1 MIKKQFTLRDYQLA
15 FQRNISIAVRDHQR
29 VIACSATGSGKTKTF
44 IDTAA
49 KTQAKGRTVLILS
62 ESIKIFRQIQ
72 AEITATEI
80 ADGKN
85 YKTIQPGFVYLAMAQ
100 TLLRRLHLIEQF
112 HALGNGLLVIVD
124 EAHVATGAVILKTL
138 SNALIIGF
146 TATPEGKHLQEIYRY
161 CVVGPQ
167 PHELVVAGMLCGY
180 THIARERA
188 EVANL
193 RLNSAGD
200 DYSEQSQ
207 EEVFESDQVYE
218 GLIEDLRTVKF
229 RKGLIYTA
237 SIRDCEHTYTTL
249 TAAGFT
255 CARIHTS
262 MHKDAQAV
270 EVDRFERGLTPLM
283 INVAMLTK
291 GYDYPPIDLIVLKL
305 KTKKLSKYIQMVGR
319 GSRVLEQEIHLPVVQ
334 RKKQRFTCLDYGQNW
349 KMHYHWDYEHDW
361 AELWQGKPPKRPG
374 VPPIKYCPRCEFLMP
389 ASAKKCSNCGY
400 EFTSIQIDITEPPPP
415 TVLVEVTQQYTAL
428 TNKKISEL
436 TPQELAIYAKTK
448 NKKLFAARIAKA
460 KAQAGDPDFL
470 RAFGAAMDYKWGWA
484 QRILDTLAQETEKIE
499 YTDFTLR

>member
-1 MIKKQFTLRDYQLA
+1 MIKKQFTLFDYQAA
-15 FQRNISIAVRDHQR
+15 FQRNISIAVRDHGR

-49 KTQAKGRTVLILS
+49 KAQAKGRTVLIIS

-100 TLLRRLHLIEQF
+100 TLMRRQNLVTQF
-112 HALGNGLLVIVD
+112 AALGNMVLVIYD
-124 EAHVATGAVILKTL
+124 ECHIATGANILK
-138 SNALIIGF
+138 ALPDALLIGF
-146 TATPEGKHLQEIYRY
+146 SATPEGKHLQEIYRH

-188 EVANL
+188 DIARL
-193 RLNSAGD
+193 QLNSIGD

-207 EEVFESDQVYE
+207 EAVFESDAVYE
-218 GLIEDLRTVKF
+218 GLIEDLRTIKY
-229 RKGLIYTA
+229 RKGLIYCA
-237 SIRDCEHTYTTL
+237 SIHDCEDTYQKL
-249 TAAGFT
+249 TAAGLH
-255 CARIHTS
+255 CARIHTR
-262 MHKDAQAV
+262 MHKDEQAAQINK
-270 EVDRFERGLTPLM
+270 FERGLTPLM

-305 KTKKLSKYIQMVGR
+305 KTKKLSKYIQMIGR
-319 GSRVLEQEIHLPVVQ
+319 GSRVLDSERNLPVEQ

-349 KMHYHWDYEHDW
+349 KPPHYQWDYEHDW
-361 AELWQGKPPKRPG
+361 AAIWQGKPPKRPG
-374 VPPIKYCPRCEFLMP
+374 VPPIKYCPQCEFLMP
-389 ASAKKCSNCGY
+389 AGARKCSNCGY
-400 EFTSIQIDITEPPPP
+400 EFISLHIEEQAPQPE
-415 TVLVEVTQQYTAL
+415 TVLIEVTSQYTAI

-460 KAQAGDPDFL
+460 KAQAGDPEFL

-484 QRILDTLAQETEKIE
+484 QRILDALPTEPIA
-499 YTDFTLR
+499 YNDFVLR